1 MATEQTSQGRPRW
14 LPWALGGMTLLLIG
28 CVVVIGLGLWFV
40 RNAQFGTNPRDQLSQ
55 EEVERLIDAKLPPG
69 ASELH
74 SHYIGFQDFFARV
87 RFEIPATE
95 LPQFLASTAFTDP
108 PSTIDNPFSPGEKEQ
123 DWWHPYEAQRFQWF
137 ERPQGSGRA
146 TLLIDMTNPDR
157 YIVYWQGFST

>member
-1 MATEQTSQGRPRW
+1 MATEKISSGRPRW
-14 LPWALGGMTLLLIG
+14 LPWALGGLIVLLVG

-40 RNAQFGTNPRDQLSQ
+40 RNASLSTSPEDRLSQ
-55 EEVERLIDAKLPPG
+55 EEVEGLIEAKLPPS

-74 SHYIGFQDFFARV
+74 SYYIGFQDFFARV
-87 RFEIPATE
+87 RFEIPAAD

-108 PSTIDNPFSPGEKEQ
+108 PSTTDNPFSPVEKDQ
-123 DWWHPYEAQRFQWF
+123 AWWRPYEAQRFQWF
-137 ERPQGSGRA
+137 ERPQGSGKA